1 MTQIEK
7 EDIDKWAN
15 EAMKI
20 LKDYGYLSRLK
31 LIHIIVV
38 GLLGLMFLLFGYYA
52 GTHDFFKSDVNQTVS
67 LEPITTINNSYLFTP
82 FTENEYKFTMPNQT
96 IIVNIPENLC
106 D

>member
-52 GTHDFFKSDVNQTVS
+52 GTHDFFKFVIGDCVPRIIITKFFS
-67 LEPITTINNSYLFTP
+67 LLKQGCLNVL
-82 FTENEYKFTMPNQT
+82 Q
-96 IIVNIPENLC
+96 
-106 D
+106 